1 MDTSLLHSVGIGLHT
16 YLHDFAD
23 GAGLAL
29 HSAHTAL
36 FIILNPVRMLYL
48 FAGVC
53 MGLALGI
60 LPGIGGIA
68 GTALLLP
75 FTYDLDPPTA
85 FALLLGLGATTTT
98 ADPIAAIL
106 FGAPGHA
113 ASAATTLDGYPMTC
127 RGEAGRALGASYM
140 AALIGGLFGAALMAV
155 ALPIMRPIIL
165 YIGSPEL
172 LSIAVFGISMVAVL
186 SGNAPLRGLTFACFG
201 MMVRMIGTDPQSGT
215 LRWTMGTLYLWD
227 GLPLVPLTLGIFA
240 LPELCDLA
248 IGRMAIVQQG
258 QTLDTKTGMLLG
270 IKDCID
276 NWFLIL
282 RCSWI
287 GSAMGA
293 IPGIGASVIDWISYG
308 HALKTEKNAA
318 LTFGTGDVRGVI
330 AAESATNARE
340 GGALVPTV
348 AFGVPASAGMAILL
362 GAFLIHGLVPG
373 PDMLTKHLDLTYS
386 MVWSIAIANILGSG
400 LCFAFSG
407 QLAKIATLRYTL
419 FMPGVL
425 SLVYIGAFE
434 ATRNWGDLFSLMFF
448 GVLGWAM
455 KHFKWP
461 RPPFVLGFILGE
473 PIERYMFIS
482 IERYGVDWMVKPFV
496 LFMFTLAALSLLG
509 PLLQDIRARA
519 PKTGATETYVP
530 YLRFLFAFWYGLKRT
545 WYGLKV
551 MVTDFGKAQFST
563 DNLFP
568 AALLILFIVMLSQ
581 SFDWA
586 FAARIVPT
594 IVGIGAILFC
604 SLSLANDIFGMHERD
619 GAAAAAGDKG
629 PKKIHMDIVSKTSHL
644 PGLVVLLRGMAFFGW
659 MVSFMAVMAVIGLIP
674 TVPIF
679 IVLFMRTEARE
690 WMARSVATVLLFMLG
705 LCGLRS
711 IARRLDEKYIA
722 PYISASV
729 HKPTDT
735 PEPWRIVIPMT
746 ATVVIL
752 IYVVFDQ
759 LLAIPW
765 PPTLLGTFFPV
776 LKAIPSV

>member
-1 MDTSLLHSVGIGLHT
+1 MEPDMLHSAAHALAT
-16 YLHDFAD
+16 YFHSFTD
-23 GAGLAL
+23 GGALAL
-29 HSAHTAL
+29 HSAGTAL
-36 FIILNPVRMLYL
+36 FIILDPVRMLYL

-60 LPGIGGIA
+60 LPGIGGVA

-75 FTYDLDPPTA
+75 FTYNLDAPTA

-113 ASAATTLDGYPMTC
+113 ASAATTLDGYPMTR

-140 AALIGGLFGAALMAV
+140 AALIGGLFGAALMAI

-172 LSIAVFGISMVAVL
+172 LGIAVFGISMVAVL

-201 MMVRMIGTDPQSGT
+201 MMLRMIGTDPQSGT
-215 LRWTMGTLYLWD
+215 LRWTMDTLYLWD

-248 IGRMAIVQQG
+248 IGRMAVVQGG
-258 QTLDTKTGMLLG
+258 QVLDTKSGMVAG
-270 IKDCID
+270 IKDCWQH
-276 NWFLIL
+276 WFLIL

-308 HALKTEKNAA
+308 HALRTEKGAA
-318 LTFGTGDVRGVI
+318 QTFGTGDVRGVI

-373 PDMLTKHLDLTYS
+373 PEMLTKHLDLTYS

-407 QLAKIATLRYTL
+407 QLAKVATLRYTL

-425 SLVYIGAFE
+425 SLIYIGAFE
-434 ATRNWGDLFSLMFF
+434 ASRNWGDIFSLMFF
-448 GVLGWAM
+448 GMLGWAM

-461 RPPFVLGFILGE
+461 RPPFVLGFILGDV
-473 PIERYMFIS
+473 IERYMFIS
-482 IERYGVDWMVKPFV
+482 IQRYGVSWMIKPFV
-496 LFMFTLAALSLLG
+496 VIMFIMAGLSLLR
-509 PLLQDIRARA
+509 PLLQDIRIH
-519 PKTGATETYVP
+519 G
-530 YLRFLFAFWYGLKRT
+530 GLK
-545 WYGLKV
+545 K
-551 MVTDFGKAQFST
+551 MVSHWGHPLFST

-568 AALLILFIVMLSQ
+568 AALLCLFIAMLSQ
-581 SFDWA
+581 SLDWA
-586 FAARIVPT
+586 FAARIIPT

-604 SLSLANDIFGMHERD
+604 SLSLINDVFGLHERD
-619 GAAAAAGDKG
+619 GGTAIAGKSE
-629 PKKIHMDIVSKTSHL
+629 KIHMDIASKTAHL
-644 PGLVVLLRGMAFFGW
+644 PAKAILTRGFLFFGW
-659 MVSFMAVMAVIGLIP
+659 MAGFAACMALIGLIP
-674 TVPIF
+674 TVPVF
-679 IVLFMRTEARE
+679 ITAFMRLEGR
-690 WMARSVATVLLFMLG
+690 
-705 LCGLRS
+705 
-711 IARRLDEKYIA
+711 
-722 PYISASV
+722 
-729 HKPTDT
+729 
-735 PEPWRIVIPMT
+735 EPWKIVIPM
-746 ATVVIL
+746 ATCVVAL

-765 PPTLLGTFFPV
+765 PPTLAGMLFPV
-776 LKAIPSV
+776 LHAIPSV

>member
-1 MDTSLLHSVGIGLHT
+1 MDISLLHSLDLGLHT
-16 YLHDFAD
+16 YSRDFANS
-23 GAGLAL
+23 ALLAL
-29 HSAHTAL
+29 HSAHNAL
-36 FIILNPVRMLYL
+36 LIILNPMRMLYL

-75 FTYDLDPPTA
+75 FTYNLDAPTA

-113 ASAATTLDGYPMTC
+113 ASAATTLDGYPMTR

-140 AALIGGLFGAALMAV
+140 AALIGGLFGALLMAV
-155 ALPIMRPIIL
+155 ALPVMRPIIL

-172 LSIAVFGISMVAVL
+172 LAIAVFGISMVSVL

-215 LRWTMGTLYLWD
+215 LRWTLGTLYLWD

-248 IGRMAIVQQG
+248 IGRMAIVESG
-258 QTLDTKTGMLLG
+258 KTLDTKTGMLLG
-270 IKDCID
+270 IRDCIEH
-276 NWFLIL
+276 WFLIL

-308 HALKTEKNAA
+308 HALRTEKGAGQ
-318 LTFGTGDVRGVI
+318 TFGTGDVRGII
-330 AAESATNARE
+330 AAESATNAKE

-373 PDMLTKHLDLTYS
+373 PEMLTKHLDLTYS

-434 ATRNWGDLFSLMFF
+434 ASRNWGDLFSLLFF

-455 KHFKWP
+455 KHFRWP

-482 IERYGVDWMVKPFV
+482 IERYGVDWMIRPFV
-496 LFMFTLAALSLLG
+496 LVMFALAAISLLS
-509 PLLQDIRARA
+509 PLLQDVRSH
-519 PKTGATETYVP
+519 GG
-530 YLRFLFAFWYGLKRT
+530 LRKMLSQWGSPRY
-545 WYGLKV
+545 
-551 MVTDFGKAQFST
+551 ST

-568 AALLILFIVMLSQ
+568 VALLILFVVMLSQ
-581 SFDWA
+581 SLDWP

-594 IVGIGAILFC
+594 IVGVGATLACVF
-604 SLSLANDIFGMHERD
+604 SLANDVFGARAGD
-619 GAAAAAGDKG
+619 GAVAAGGAGTG
-629 PKKIHMDIVSKTSHL
+629 PKKIHMDIASKTSHL
-644 PGLVVLLRGMAFFGW
+644 PGVVVVIRGIAFFGW
-659 MVSFMAVMAVIGLIP
+659 MVSIMAVMAVIGLIP
-674 TVPIF
+674 TVPVF
-679 IVLFMRTEARE
+679 IVCYMRTEARE
-690 WMARSVATVLLFMLG
+690 WMARGMAAAFISVLG
-705 LCGLRS
+705 LLRLKS
-711 IARRLDEKYIA
+711 AALRLNRHLTDYIRIEARKRSE
-722 PYISASV
+722 
-729 HKPTDT
+729 T
-735 PEPWRIVIPMT
+735 PEPWKIVIPM
-746 ATVVIL
+746 AAVVVLL
-752 IYVVFDQ
+752 IYVVFDR

-765 PPTLLGTFFPV
+765 PPTLLGTFFPA
-776 LKAIPSV
+776 LKAIPSM